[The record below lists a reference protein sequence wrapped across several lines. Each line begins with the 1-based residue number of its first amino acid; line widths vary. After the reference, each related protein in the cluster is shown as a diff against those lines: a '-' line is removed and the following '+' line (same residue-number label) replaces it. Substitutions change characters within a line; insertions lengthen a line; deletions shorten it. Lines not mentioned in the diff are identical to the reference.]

1 MYDNI
6 QQVLSKLST
15 HGMTVRVTC
24 DHRGW
29 RVSTAND
36 EEIIGD
42 VSAREVLTFISGILC
57 STTMA
62 GQFNNA

>member
-6 QQVLSKLST
+6 QQVLSKLRT
-15 HGMTVRVTC
+15 HGKKVGVAC

-36 EEIIGD
+36 EVIIGD
-42 VSAREVLTFISGILC
+42 ISAREVLSFISGILC

-62 GQFNNA
+62 GQFDA